1 MLLKTIDGYELAT
14 SKVVYTKNGEQI
26 EQVVGEE
33 GQQWWLNFAEKWDH
47 TNIIEFTDVVYTD
60 EQLARLEEVKNLD
73 ISDSVA
79 SEYVMEGII
88 GEGLEMLTL
97 QKKNAEL
104 ESLLADLTE
113 VVLLGGM

>member
-1 MLLKTIDGYELAT
+1 MIYKQNNELKLAT
-14 SKVVYTKNGEQI
+14 SKVVYTKNGEQY

-33 GQQWWLNFAEKWDH
+33 GQQWWLDFAEKWEH
-47 TNIIEFTDVVYTD
+47 TDIVEFTDVTYTD
-60 EQLARLEEVKNLD
+60 EQLARFEEIKDLD
-73 ISDSVA
+73 VSDGIA

-88 GEGLEMLTL
+88 GEGLEMLAL

-104 ESLLADLTE
+104 ELLLADLAE

>member
-33 GQQWWLNFAEKWDH
+33 GQQWWLDFAEKWEH
-47 TNIIEFTDVVYTD
+47 TSVIEFTDMVYTD
-60 EQLARLEEVKNLD
+60 EQLARFEEIKDLD
-73 ISDSVA
+73 VSDGIA
-79 SEYVMEGII
+79 NNYVMDGVI
-88 GEGLEMLTL
+88 GEGLGMLAL

-104 ESLLADLTE
+104 ELLLADLTE